1 MPHGARVLS
10 SSQFASHRWRC
21 PSCRC
26 AARRERACR
35 STSARRTSAASLSG
49 PSGTEPRYLVNT
61 KHMAFRQTGLWQ
73 SARCQKLPEPS
84 WTCEKHDR
92 SRGRTPLLFYLIA
105 AWSLE
110 LWEDRFTD
118 SWASRYHHEIVRIIM
133 HEMSYY
139 LIKENCIHLPVDI
152 QNRNLNVGVKTLKNS
167 CFISSEVSTQ
177 GILDISL
184 FYRSINQKIL
194 STGKM
199 KKYIFTMFFR
209 MDDI

>member
-1 MPHGARVLS
+1 MPHGARVSS

-152 QNRNLNVGVKTLKNS
+152 QNRNLNVGVKT
-167 CFISSEVSTQ
+167 F
-177 GILDISL
+177 L
-184 FYRSINQKIL
+184 FYFVRGFYTGNFGYLSFLSLHKSENTVNRQNEKIH
-194 STGKM
+194 
-199 KKYIFTMFFR
+199 FHHVF
-209 MDDI
+209 